1 MKRTNEVLRYLA
13 VVSLIVLFFSAGCAH
28 QPDIFDASL
37 YLSLNEENQPE
48 RIMSD
53 GVPAHAENQETDETF
68 PDDDDFSDDG
78 IGSDFGDDL
87 SFWDESPQE
96 KAIKVA
102 DPFAPVNRVMFH
114 FNDKLYFWVL
124 KPAATG
130 YKAVTPSLVRVGVRN
145 FFHNLAAPI
154 RMVNCILQGKPHTA
168 EVEFAR
174 FLINTT
180 VGGLGFA
187 DVAKN
192 NPKFAKPPEED
203 LGQTLATYGIGNG
216 FYIVWPIL
224 GPSTLRDSVGTLG
237 DRFLNPITWSDI
249 PVEEAVGGTVVK
261 TVNET
266 SFRLGDY
273 EAIKDAAIEPY
284 EAFRDAYLQYR
295 KKKAENKEEGE
306 SERRYDILIKEWVK

>member
-1 MKRTNEVLRYLA
+1 MKRISRTNNVFRYLL
-13 VVSLIVLFFSAGCAH
+13 LIFLFFAVGCAH
-28 QPDIFDASL
+28 QPDVFDVSR
-37 YLSLNEENQPE
+37 YLSLNEKNQPGLTA
-48 RIMSD
+48 SD
-53 GVPAHAENQETDETF
+53 SVPSYAENQEDAGFSEE
-68 PDDDDFSDDG
+68 DDFSDETG
-78 IGSDFGDDL
+78 GNLSDDL
-87 SFWDESPQE
+87 DFWDETAEEDVIQ
-96 KAIKVA
+96 VA
-102 DPFAPVNRVMFH
+102 DPLAPVNRIMFH

-124 KPAATG
+124 KPVAKG
-130 YKAVTPSLVRVGVRN
+130 YKAVTPNFVRIGVRN

-154 RMVNCILQGKPHTA
+154 RMANCILQGKPHTA

-224 GPSTLRDSVGTLG
+224 GPSTLRDSAGILG
-237 DRFLNPITWSDI
+237 DRFLNPITWADI
-249 PVEEAVGGTVVK
+249 PIEEAVGATVFK

-266 SFRLGDY
+266 SFRIGDY
-273 EAIKDAAIEPY
+273 ESVKDAAIQPY

-306 SERRYDILIKEWVK
+306 SERRYDIFIKEWVK